1 MATNVTMPKLGLT
14 METGKIIEWRKK
26 EGDQVQ
32 EKEILLVVETEKI
45 TYEVESPASGIL
57 HIVSPVESEVPVA
70 ELIGMIAADK
80 AEYDSISAGGA
91 AAKPAAAPSAGAP
104 AAAAAPAAAPAP
116 AAEAPQAP
124 VRTPGERVKASPL
137 AKRLAREK
145 DLDISLIAGTGPE
158 GRIIQKDVLAY
169 EASAPSSRIPITPV
183 AKKMA
188 EEMGVDIAQ
197 VKGTGPGGRIVKE
210 DIESFAAA
218 AKTAQAPA
226 AAAAQPAA
234 AKAAGKPAE
243 GDKLVKFTGMRKIIA
258 QKMLQ
263 SKVQAAQAYMSNNCD
278 ASAIQAFREQLL
290 AYAEKKFGVRV
301 TITDIMMKIT
311 ACAIKAHPVINTRFT
326 EEGDLWLKDIHMG
339 MAMSLKDGLIV
350 PVIWNSDKKSVIEIA
365 RDRASLVDRGRTG
378 KLTPDDMK
386 GSTFTLSAMGM
397 FGLEEFYAIVNQPEN
412 AILAVGAIID
422 KPWVV
427 NGQIVVRPI
436 MNVGLTYD
444 HRTVDGAEAGRFMQT
459 LKLFIENPMLCLA

>member
-1 MATNVTMPKLGLT
+1 MPKLGLT
-14 METGKIIEWRKK
+14 METGKITEWRKK

-57 HIVSPVESEVPVA
+57 HIISPVESEVPVA
-70 ELIGMIAADK
+70 ELIGMIAADQ
-80 AEYDSISAGGA
+80 AEYASISAGGA
-91 AAKPAAAPSAGAP
+91 AAQPAAAAP
-104 AAAAAPAAAPAP
+104 TAAAAAAPAAAPAAAVAAP
-116 AAEAPQAP
+116 AAP
-124 VRTPGERVKASPL
+124 VRAAGERIKASPL

-145 DLDISLIAGTGPE
+145 DLDIGLITGTGPD
-158 GRIIQKDVLAY
+158 GRVIQKDVLAY
-169 EASAPSSRIPITPV
+169 EQSAPSARIPITPV

-210 DIESFAAA
+210 DIESYAAA
-218 AKTAQAPA
+218 RAKAPAA

-234 AKAAGKPAE
+234 AKPAGTPAE
-243 GDKLVKFTGMRKIIA
+243 GDKLVKFTGMRRIIA

-278 ASAIQAFREQLL
+278 ATAIQEFREQLL
-290 AYAEKKFGVRV
+290 SYAEKKFGVRV

-311 ACAIKAHPVINTRFT
+311 ACAIKAHPVINTRYT
-326 EEGDLWLKDIHMG
+326 DEGDLWLKDIHMG

-350 PVIWNSDKKSVIEIA
+350 PVIWNIDKKSVIEIA
-365 RDRASLVDRGRTG
+365 KDRAALVDRGRSG

-427 NGQIVVRPI
+427 NKQVVVKPI

-444 HRTVDGAEAGRFMQT
+444 HRTIDGAEAGRFMQT